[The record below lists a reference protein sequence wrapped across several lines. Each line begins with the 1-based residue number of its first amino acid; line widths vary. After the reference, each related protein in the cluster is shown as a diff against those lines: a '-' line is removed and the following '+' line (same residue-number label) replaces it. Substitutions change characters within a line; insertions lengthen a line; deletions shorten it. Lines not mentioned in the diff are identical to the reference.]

1 MYKIELGRKAVLKV
15 DRFMVTLAAFRNVSF
30 DIKIIAFEIKHDA
43 ETVNTVSNTGS
54 QIKKINGNFS
64 LFLSNQ
70 ILSLKFFWKWGP

>member
-1 MYKIELGRKAVLKV
+1 MYKLNDIIKYIPTQSMYKIELGRKAVLKV

-54 QIKKINGNFS
+54 QIKKN
-64 LFLSNQ
+64 
-70 ILSLKFFWKWGP
+70 